1 LYWQSGWNGTGVI
14 LPPLD
19 YNSGPALRSYLE
31 SRGLS
36 IRKNWGQN
44 FLIAQQA
51 RRTLVDALEIERDS
65 SVWEIGSGLG
75 AMTAELLEREV
86 NVTAFEIDPGFCS
99 ILKELFSGPR
109 FTLIQGDVLKTWKDV
124 AVSPYLF
131 GNLPY
136 TTAALLIGNLIE
148 GRRFFERMV
157 VTVQKEVALRMAARP
172 GSKDYSSISVLCA
185 SVYTSKIIMTLKGP
199 SFYPVPHVESAAIR
213 FDKRSDAVT
222 PPPLFYPLIRS
233 LFAARR
239 KTIANN
245 LENFL
250 SRFDT
255 IKDKE
260 RKAAAAAALEKSG
273 ILVGER
279 AEKLPVEA
287 FFALAAE
294 LEQYCK
300 EQ

>member
-1 LYWQSGWNGTGVI
+1 

-19 YNSGPALRSYLE
+19 YNSGPALRSFLE

-44 FLIAQQA
+44 FLINPQA
-51 RRTLVDALEIERDS
+51 RRTLLDALEIERDM

-75 AMTAELLEREV
+75 AMTAELLERGV
-86 NVTAFEIDPGFCS
+86 NLTAFEIDPGFCA
-99 ILKELFSGPR
+99 ILSELFSGPR
-109 FTLIQGDVLKTWKDV
+109 FTLIQGDVLKTWKT
-124 AVSPYLF
+124 AEPCPFLF

-136 TTAALLIGNLIE
+136 TTAAMLIGNLIE
-148 GRRFFERMV
+148 GLRIFDRMV
-157 VTVQKEVALRMAARP
+157 ATVQKEVALRMAARP

-185 SVYTSKIIMTLKGP
+185 SVYSSKIIMTLKGP
-199 SFYPVPHVESAAIR
+199 SFYPVPHVESAALR
-213 FDKRSDAVT
+213 FDKLPNVIP

-255 IKDKE
+255 IKERE

-273 ILVGER
+273 IRGGER

-294 LEQYCK
+294 LEK
-300 EQ
+300 HGNEH